1 MTSKQD
7 QGLRKRAADELNNI
21 FELAQFCLTMNE
33 PNPHDIE
40 YDYFDRDSPSNK
52 KGEAYFQIEPGWGYG
67 GTIRL
72 YVNSDLTVW
81 RIEFQLLLPGGGW
94 VIIKG
99 KEYNLPDGIYK
110 WFQDS
115 EVVKG
120 TFIDEELRGS
130 F

>member
-1 MTSKQD
+1 MKNKQD
-7 QGLRKRAADELNNI
+7 QGLRKRVADELKNI
-21 FELAQFCLTMNE
+21 IEFEQELLASSE

-40 YDYFDRDSPSNK
+40 YDYFDRDSHSNMS
-52 KGEAYFQIEPGWGYG
+52 GESYFETETTSGWC
-67 GTIRL
+67 TIRF
-72 YVNSDLTVW
+72 YVNSDLSVW
-81 RIEFQLLLPGGGW
+81 RTEMELLLPDGGW

-99 KEYNLPDGIYK
+99 KKYNLPDGIYK

-120 TFIDEELRGS
+120 TFIDEDLRGS

>member
-1 MTSKQD
+1 MTNKQD

-21 FELAQFCLTMNE
+21 FELAQYILSIQETGSC
-33 PNPHDIE
+33 DID
-40 YDYFDRDSPSNK
+40 YDYVERDSLRNK
-52 KGEAYFQIEPGWGYG
+52 KGETYFQIEPTWADG
-67 GTIRL
+67 GTIRF
-72 YVNSDLTVW
+72 YVNSDFSVW